1 MRRSHKQYDENNNVY
16 FIGKGPIRDTL
27 SGLNYEMAK
36 YMYDT
41 NAEALKQ
48 NKITASK
55 PGYRGSITPQELMR
69 AEYDLQE
76 QAKAMNRA
84 KKQMIAARAG
94 VGIGVPIGGALAYRH
109 YKKKQQ
115 KNASDMLNEIH
126 MEKTA
131 GLKNIGKRYIEM
143 LTGSAKRA
151 AKTNLDTAMREFDN
165 TKIKRDNLAIWRRQ
179 VNAQRDELNKQ
190 YNHYKELKNK
200 AIDEKTR
207 INQNFGYYKALKNKA
222 IAEKNSLNAIISPH
236 SEAKNRLIAEKK
248 RINQTSKH
256 YKNLQNSTIAERN
269 NLNKSISDYTSRVD
283 KYFDEKRR
291 LQNNIDVERW
301 STRKAMKDL
310 KNNSDLPDYM
320 KKNIRKM
327 HFADLKSAKNELNDF
342 KNKNEKLSL
351 GVNKLNQN
359 AKSTKRDKQRTIDSY
374 GKILSNLDSVAKSKQ
389 RDIDKHIKIS
399 NMYIPA
405 RNNKQKTIDSYNK
418 ILTNLDSAAKAKQ
431 SKIDYFS
438 DELGKIK
445 IEQGNKK
452 DLIDNNINPRI
463 QALAKK
469 EEEFRESIPDL
480 RKQYGKER
488 ANQILTVTGTLGVG
502 GLGAYKAKK
511 AIQNR
516 AENKR
521 R

>member
-1 MRRSHKQYDENNNVY
+1 MKRSHKQYDENNNVY

-55 PGYRGSITPQELMR
+55 PGYIGSITPQELMR

-76 QAKAMNRA
+76 QAKAMKRA

-94 VGIGVPIGGALAYRH
+94 VGIGVPIAGALAYRH

-131 GLKNIGKRYIEM
+131 GLKKKNIGKRYIEM

-190 YNHYKELKNK
+190 FNHYNDLRENIFKKQDAASKSINHYQDLVNNMYSEKNKLEKNINDQYAMKTKAQKDLAKNKELPQLIKDNILAIHDKDIAK
-200 AIDEKTR
+200 AK
-207 INQNFGYYKALKNKA
+207 
-222 IAEKNSLNAIISPH
+222 
-236 SEAKNRLIAEKK
+236 
-248 RINQTSKH
+248 
-256 YKNLQNSTIAERN
+256 
-269 NLNKSISDYTSRVD
+269 
-283 KYFDEKRR
+283 
-291 LQNNIDVERW
+291 
-301 STRKAMKDL
+301 KDL
-310 KNNSDLPDYM
+310 EIFNS
-320 KKNIRKM
+320 KTKNINSERQRVLD
-327 HFADLKSAKNELNDF
+327 DLKSSRTQTINNINANINNIKAQQKDKANL
-342 KNKNEKLSL
+342 
-351 GVNKLNQN
+351 VN
-359 AKSTKRDKQRTIDSY
+359 
-374 GKILSNLDSVAKSKQ
+374 
-389 RDIDKHIKIS
+389 
-399 NMYIPA
+399 
-405 RNNKQKTIDSYNK
+405 
-418 ILTNLDSAAKAKQ
+418 
-431 SKIDYFS
+431 
-438 DELGKIK
+438 
-445 IEQGNKK
+445 
-452 DLIDNNINPRI
+452 NNINPRI
-463 QALAKK
+463 QELAKK

-488 ANQILTVTGTLGVG
+488 ANQILTVTGTVGVG
-502 GLGAYKAKK
+502 GLGIHKAKK

>member
-1 MRRSHKQYDENNNVY
+1 MKRSHKQYDENNNVY

-55 PGYRGSITPQELMR
+55 PGYIGSITPQELMR

-94 VGIGVPIGGALAYRH
+94 VGIGVPIAGALAYRH

-131 GLKNIGKRYIEM
+131 GLKKKNIGKRYIEM

-190 YNHYKELKNK
+190 FNHYNDLRENIFKKQDAASKSINHYQDLVNNMYSEKNKLEKNIDKQYAMKTKAQKDLAENKELPQLIKDNILAIHDKDIAK
-200 AIDEKTR
+200 AK
-207 INQNFGYYKALKNKA
+207 
-222 IAEKNSLNAIISPH
+222 
-236 SEAKNRLIAEKK
+236 
-248 RINQTSKH
+248 
-256 YKNLQNSTIAERN
+256 
-269 NLNKSISDYTSRVD
+269 
-283 KYFDEKRR
+283 
-291 LQNNIDVERW
+291 
-301 STRKAMKDL
+301 KDL
-310 KNNSDLPDYM
+310 EIFNS
-320 KKNIRKM
+320 KTKNINSERQRVLD
-327 HFADLKSAKNELNDF
+327 DLKSSRTQTINNINANINNIKAQQKDKANL
-342 KNKNEKLSL
+342 
-351 GVNKLNQN
+351 VN
-359 AKSTKRDKQRTIDSY
+359 
-374 GKILSNLDSVAKSKQ
+374 
-389 RDIDKHIKIS
+389 
-399 NMYIPA
+399 
-405 RNNKQKTIDSYNK
+405 
-418 ILTNLDSAAKAKQ
+418 
-431 SKIDYFS
+431 
-438 DELGKIK
+438 
-445 IEQGNKK
+445 
-452 DLIDNNINPRI
+452 NNINPRI
-463 QALAKK
+463 QELAKK
-469 EEEFRESIPDL
+469 EEEFRESIPNL

-516 AENKR
+516 AKNKKR
-521 R
+521 G

>member
-55 PGYRGSITPQELMR
+55 PGYIGSITPQELMR

-76 QAKAMNRA
+76 QAKAMKRA

-94 VGIGVPIGGALAYRH
+94 VGIGVPIAGALAYRH

-131 GLKNIGKRYIEM
+131 GLKKKNIGKRYIEM

-190 YNHYKELKNK
+190 FNHYNDLRENIFKKQDAASKSINHYQDLVNNMYSEKNKLEKNINDQYAMKTKAQKDLAKNKELPQLIKDNILAIHDKDIAK
-200 AIDEKTR
+200 AK
-207 INQNFGYYKALKNKA
+207 
-222 IAEKNSLNAIISPH
+222 
-236 SEAKNRLIAEKK
+236 
-248 RINQTSKH
+248 
-256 YKNLQNSTIAERN
+256 
-269 NLNKSISDYTSRVD
+269 
-283 KYFDEKRR
+283 
-291 LQNNIDVERW
+291 
-301 STRKAMKDL
+301 KDL
-310 KNNSDLPDYM
+310 EIFNS
-320 KKNIRKM
+320 KTKNINSERQRVLD
-327 HFADLKSAKNELNDF
+327 DLKSSRTQTINNINANINNIKAQQKDKANL
-342 KNKNEKLSL
+342 
-351 GVNKLNQN
+351 VN
-359 AKSTKRDKQRTIDSY
+359 
-374 GKILSNLDSVAKSKQ
+374 
-389 RDIDKHIKIS
+389 
-399 NMYIPA
+399 
-405 RNNKQKTIDSYNK
+405 
-418 ILTNLDSAAKAKQ
+418 
-431 SKIDYFS
+431 
-438 DELGKIK
+438 
-445 IEQGNKK
+445 
-452 DLIDNNINPRI
+452 NNINPRI
-463 QALAKK
+463 QELAKK

-488 ANQILTVTGTLGVG
+488 ANQILTVTGTVGVG
-502 GLGAYKAKK
+502 GLGIHKAKK

>member
-1 MRRSHKQYDENNNVY
+1 MKRSHKQYDENNNVY

-55 PGYRGSITPQELMR
+55 PGYIGSITPQELMR

-76 QAKAMNRA
+76 QAKAMKRA

-94 VGIGVPIGGALAYRH
+94 VGIGVPIAGALVYRH

-131 GLKNIGKRYIEM
+131 GLKKKNIGKRYIEM

-190 YNHYKELKNK
+190 FNHYNDLRENIFKKQDAASKSINHYQDLVNNMYSEKNKLEKNIDNQYAMKTKAQKDLAENKELPQFIKDNILAIHDKDIAK
-200 AIDEKTR
+200 AK
-207 INQNFGYYKALKNKA
+207 
-222 IAEKNSLNAIISPH
+222 
-236 SEAKNRLIAEKK
+236 
-248 RINQTSKH
+248 
-256 YKNLQNSTIAERN
+256 
-269 NLNKSISDYTSRVD
+269 
-283 KYFDEKRR
+283 
-291 LQNNIDVERW
+291 
-301 STRKAMKDL
+301 KDL
-310 KNNSDLPDYM
+310 EIFNS
-320 KKNIRKM
+320 KTKNINSERQRVLD
-327 HFADLKSAKNELNDF
+327 DLKSSRTQTINNINANINNIKAQQKDKANL
-342 KNKNEKLSL
+342 
-351 GVNKLNQN
+351 VN
-359 AKSTKRDKQRTIDSY
+359 
-374 GKILSNLDSVAKSKQ
+374 
-389 RDIDKHIKIS
+389 
-399 NMYIPA
+399 
-405 RNNKQKTIDSYNK
+405 
-418 ILTNLDSAAKAKQ
+418 
-431 SKIDYFS
+431 
-438 DELGKIK
+438 
-445 IEQGNKK
+445 
-452 DLIDNNINPRI
+452 NNINPRI

-516 AENKR
+516 AKNKKR
-521 R
+521 G

>member
-76 QAKAMNRA
+76 QAKAMKRA

-94 VGIGVPIGGALAYRH
+94 VGIGVPIAGALAYRH

-131 GLKNIGKRYIEM
+131 GLKKKNIGKRYIEM

-190 YNHYKELKNK
+190 FNHYNDLRENIFKKQDAASKSINHYQDLVNNMYSEKNKLEKNINDQYAMKTKAQKDLAKNKELPQLIKDNILAIHDKDIAK
-200 AIDEKTR
+200 AK
-207 INQNFGYYKALKNKA
+207 
-222 IAEKNSLNAIISPH
+222 
-236 SEAKNRLIAEKK
+236 
-248 RINQTSKH
+248 
-256 YKNLQNSTIAERN
+256 
-269 NLNKSISDYTSRVD
+269 
-283 KYFDEKRR
+283 
-291 LQNNIDVERW
+291 
-301 STRKAMKDL
+301 KDL
-310 KNNSDLPDYM
+310 EIFNS
-320 KKNIRKM
+320 KTKNINSERQRVLD
-327 HFADLKSAKNELNDF
+327 DLKSSRTQTINNINANINNIKAQQKDKANL
-342 KNKNEKLSL
+342 
-351 GVNKLNQN
+351 VN
-359 AKSTKRDKQRTIDSY
+359 
-374 GKILSNLDSVAKSKQ
+374 
-389 RDIDKHIKIS
+389 
-399 NMYIPA
+399 
-405 RNNKQKTIDSYNK
+405 
-418 ILTNLDSAAKAKQ
+418 
-431 SKIDYFS
+431 
-438 DELGKIK
+438 
-445 IEQGNKK
+445 
-452 DLIDNNINPRI
+452 NNINPRI
-463 QALAKK
+463 QELAKK

-488 ANQILTVTGTLGVG
+488 ANQILTVTGTVGVG
-502 GLGAYKAKK
+502 GLGIHKAKK

>member
-1 MRRSHKQYDENNNVY
+1 MKRSHKQYDENNNVY

-94 VGIGVPIGGALAYRH
+94 VGIGVPVVGALAYRH

-190 YNHYKELKNK
+190 FNHYNDLRENIFKKQDAASKSINHYQDLVNNMYSEKNKLEKNIDDQYAMKTKAQKDLAKNKELPQLIKDNILAIHDKDIAK
-200 AIDEKTR
+200 AK
-207 INQNFGYYKALKNKA
+207 
-222 IAEKNSLNAIISPH
+222 
-236 SEAKNRLIAEKK
+236 
-248 RINQTSKH
+248 
-256 YKNLQNSTIAERN
+256 
-269 NLNKSISDYTSRVD
+269 
-283 KYFDEKRR
+283 
-291 LQNNIDVERW
+291 
-301 STRKAMKDL
+301 KDL
-310 KNNSDLPDYM
+310 EIFNS
-320 KKNIRKM
+320 KTKNINSERQRVLD
-327 HFADLKSAKNELNDF
+327 DLKSSRTQTINNINANINNIKAQQKDKANL
-342 KNKNEKLSL
+342 
-351 GVNKLNQN
+351 VN
-359 AKSTKRDKQRTIDSY
+359 
-374 GKILSNLDSVAKSKQ
+374 
-389 RDIDKHIKIS
+389 
-399 NMYIPA
+399 
-405 RNNKQKTIDSYNK
+405 
-418 ILTNLDSAAKAKQ
+418 
-431 SKIDYFS
+431 
-438 DELGKIK
+438 
-445 IEQGNKK
+445 
-452 DLIDNNINPRI
+452 NNINPRI

-488 ANQILTVTGTLGVG
+488 ANQILTVTGTVGVG
-502 GLGAYKAKK
+502 GLGIHKAKK

-516 AENKR
+516 VGDNKR